1 MVDGVVVSHDAVQGL
16 MARVLGALGV
26 PPEDARQ
33 VADGLIWADLRGI
46 DSHGMIR
53 LSSYVKRLDLGVV
66 NPTPDMK
73 ITKETPAAAV
83 IDADYAHGQLALSF
97 GMEKAMEKA
106 RDVGIGWVMVGKST
120 HSGAVGYYSR
130 MAAEAGMI
138 GIHMGTSQPNMA
150 YHGARAGGV
159 ATSPIA
165 ISVPRANGKIISLD
179 MATAIAGVGKLMNH
193 KATNTP
199 LGEGWA
205 LDAEGNPTTDPQK
218 GDLPLPLGGP
228 KGSGLSLM
236 FEMISGM
243 MVGPSTL
250 LKWITGEERRHQ
262 QAAVLAA
269 VDIATF
275 IDLEDYKAEAERL
288 AQAIKGLPKA
298 DGVDEIL
305 IPGERSD
312 AIYEQRLKDGIPVP
326 TATWEDVR
334 KVAERFGVPMPETR

>member
-1 MVDGVVVSHDAVQGL
+1 MADDILVSHDAAQKM
-16 MARVLGALGV
+16 MATIFEALGV
-26 PPEDARQ
+26 PADDARQ
-33 VADGLIWADLRGI
+33 VAGGLIWADLRGI

-53 LSSYVKRLDLGVV
+53 LSSYVRRLDQGVV
-66 NPTPDMK
+66 NPKPDMK
-73 ITKETPAAAV
+73 ITRETPAAAV
-83 IDADYAHGQLALSF
+83 IDADFAHGQLALSF

-106 RDVGIGWVMVGKST
+106 REVGVGWVIVGKST

-150 YHGARAGGV
+150 YHGARVGGV

-165 ISVPRANGKIISLD
+165 ISVPRAGGRIISLD
-179 MATAIAGVGKLMNH
+179 MATAIAGVGKLMHH

-205 LDAEGNPTTDPQK
+205 LDADGNPTTDPQK
-218 GDLPLPLGGP
+218 ADLPTPLGGP

-236 FEMISGM
+236 FEMISGL

-250 LKWITGEERRHQ
+250 LSWITGESRRHQ

-269 VDIATF
+269 IDIATF
-275 IDLEDYKAEAERL
+275 IDLEEYKAEAERL
-288 AQAIKGLPKA
+288 ALAIKGLPKA

-312 AIYEQRLKDGIPVP
+312 AIYQQRLRDGIPLP
-326 TATWEDVR
+326 AATWEDVR
-334 KVAERFGVPMPETR
+334 KVAERFGVEMPATK